1 LENTIQPYEEILKKF
16 WRYDNFRPVQEKI
29 ILSISQGKDTLGLLP
44 TGGGKSI
51 TFQVPALAM
60 KGTCLVITPLI
71 ALMADQVNRLLSLG
85 IKATAVHSGIRK
97 HELQVILDNALYG
110 AYKLLYVSP
119 ERLDN
124 ADFKTRLGYMDIS
137 FIAVDEAHCI
147 SQWGYD
153 FRPSYL
159 KILSVR
165 EIKPDVP
172 ILALTATATPKVAED
187 IQIKL
192 GFKKSNVINTSF
204 VRSNLVYYVRHS
216 ESKLN
221 DLIKII
227 HAIKGSGIIYARSRK
242 KTKEISDLLR
252 REKISSD
259 YYHAGLN
266 YEVRMKKQ
274 LDWMSGKIRV
284 ISATNAF
291 GMGIDKPDVRFV
303 IHVDFPDSLEEYF
316 QEAGRAGRDGK
327 KAFAVLIAGTR
338 DKVLLNKRTTDSF
351 PDTDFIKKVYNALS
365 NFLKVPIGG
374 GKGIA
379 FDFDLQSFIAAYKIH
394 PLQTYNALKLLE
406 QQGYI
411 ELTDELQNPSRIF
424 FAVNRD
430 DLYRFQVENSSF
442 DGFIKLVLRSYTG
455 LFSEYVS
462 INEELL
468 AKRAGLTREMVYQ
481 YFVRLARMNIIKYI
495 PGKKAALL
503 VFTEER
509 MSDRSI
515 YISAENYLF
524 RKERYLKQ
532 IEAISNYAFSENKC
546 RNQILLN
553 YFGEETETECGQC
566 DYCRNKNSEFTLE
579 EHAKIEKFII
589 EALSEKSLF
598 PEELAIKSKFN
609 PEYLSLVTI
618 ELLDKEKIRYDLE
631 GKLEILGKG
640 IMNQSF
646 S

>member
-1 LENTIQPYEEILKKF
+1 MHQTLQVYKDILKKY
-16 WRYDNFRPVQEKI
+16 WGYDSFRPAQEKI
-29 ILSISQGKDTLGLLP
+29 IISLSEGKDTLGLLP

-71 ALMADQVNRLLSLG
+71 ALMADQVNRLLSMG
-85 IKATAVHSGIRK
+85 IKAIAIHSGIGK
-97 HELQVILDNALYG
+97 HELKVILENALYG
-110 AYKLLYVSP
+110 AYKIVYVSP

-124 ADFKTRLGYMDIS
+124 QDFKTRLGYMDIS

-159 KILSVR
+159 KILSAR
-165 EIKPDVP
+165 EIKPEVP
-172 ILALTATATPKVAED
+172 ILALTATAPPKVIDD
-187 IQIKL
+187 IQLKL
-192 GFKKSNVINTSF
+192 GFKAKNVISTSF
-204 VRSNLVYYVRHS
+204 DRSNLVYYVRHS

-227 HAIKGSGIIYARSRK
+227 QSVNGSGIVYARSRK
-242 KTKEISDLLR
+242 KTKEISDLLK

-259 YYHAGLN
+259 FYHAGLN

-274 LDWMSGKIRV
+274 LDWMSGKTRV

-303 IHVDFPDSLEEYF
+303 IHVDFPDSIEEYF

-338 DKVLLNKRTTDSF
+338 DKMLLNKRTTDSF
-351 PDTDFIKKVYNALS
+351 PETEFIKKVYNAVC

-379 FDFDLQSFIAAYKIH
+379 FDFDLQSFIAAYKLH

-406 QQGYI
+406 QQGYL

-424 FAVNRD
+424 FSVNRD
-430 DLYRFQVENSSF
+430 DLYRFQVENSTF

-462 INEELL
+462 VNEEVL
-468 AKRAGLTREMVYQ
+468 AKRAGLTRDMVYL
-481 YFVRLARMNIIKYI
+481 YFVRLAKMNIIKYI
-495 PGKKAALL
+495 PGKKATLL

-509 MSDRSI
+509 LSDRSV

-524 RKERYLKQ
+524 RKERFLNQ
-532 IEAISNYAFSENKC
+532 IEAISKYAFSESIC
-546 RNQILLN
+546 RNRFLLD
-553 YFGEETETECGQC
+553 YFGESNTNECGQC
-566 DYCRNKNSEFTLE
+566 DYCRNKNSKYTVDEQT
-579 EHAKIEKFII
+579 KIKQFI
-589 EALSEKSLF
+589 LGSLNTKPLY
-598 PEELAIKSKFN
+598 PEELAAVSKFN
-609 PEYLSLVTI
+609 PEYFSLAMI
-618 ELLDKEKIRYDLE
+618 ELLDQEIVKYNEE
-631 GKLEILGKG
+631 GKLEARI
-640 IMNQSF
+640 
-646 S
+646 